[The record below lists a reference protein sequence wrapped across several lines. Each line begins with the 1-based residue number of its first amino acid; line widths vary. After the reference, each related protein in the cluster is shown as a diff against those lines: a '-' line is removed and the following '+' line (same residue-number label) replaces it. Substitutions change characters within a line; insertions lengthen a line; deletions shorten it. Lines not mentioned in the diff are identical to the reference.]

1 MKQKILTSLC
11 LIFLYAF
18 NSYATSVSGN
28 VFGHWTIANS
38 PYHVVNNL
46 TIPSDSTLIIDAG
59 VEVIF
64 DANYELKVDG
74 RILAVGTVSDSIKF
88 AATAVVPGFA
98 GIRLEVTNA
107 QQDSS
112 IFEYCIVQ
120 YANRGNQF
128 LTSMDNYGGGIMIN
142 NFNKVRIQH
151 CTINNCRAFDA
162 GAGIMLYSAS
172 SIYILDNDISFN
184 EVLNASSNVTTGAGI
199 YCRLASN
206 AIISRNNI
214 HHNKAGTRGGAIY
227 SVSSQPIISE
237 NNIRY
242 NYSYPLY
249 ITGNGDAT
257 ILSNNIEYNNLS
269 PAGTGPAVYAVNTG
283 NILIQN
289 NNISNNKNYD
299 YSGTLKG
306 GGIYVANA
314 ANILIKNNTINKNS
328 VSVSSSTSLLGGGG
342 IYCNSTANAL
352 IVGNSICNNQTLS
365 NSDGGGVYVK
375 NATLINNIIC
385 NNMCGGY
392 PLAGRGGGV
401 YAQDTI
407 VLINNTIANNH
418 ARIGGGVYING
429 HRNSKMFNCIV
440 WGNYVSSYGNGK
452 QVYCNNGLTTL
463 NYTIKN
469 CDIDSG
475 QAGIGLLNNN
485 LQGMTYQN
493 NIDTIPYFINPTDTA
508 WPSADAT
515 LADWSLLGSSACI
528 NAGDSSYITESF
540 DIIGNTR
547 IYDSTVDM
555 GAYEYQSML
564 VSQVTANFN
573 LPFDSTCLA
582 NSVTLNNLSTNASN
596 YIWSFEDGN
605 PASSILQNPT
615 VNFTSAGVKTIT
627 LIAYNSTDTSTFTQN
642 ILINSA
648 PTAATISSTDA
659 LTFCEGTSITL
670 SGNNAGVWSNGST
683 QTDLVVS
690 TAGDYYVTTSNS
702 CGSITSNILSV
713 TVLPLPVAPTIHAM
727 GSTNICAGTSVMIM
741 GNVSGI
747 WNTGAST
754 STIQANQTGTYNVMV
769 SSACGTAYSNDVNI
783 NVTDLPV
790 ASIISAIGNT
800 DICAGDS
807 VLLIGNDNN
816 GLWSDGSSQASI
828 YVTETDSYQI
838 INSNQCGVASS
849 NIINVNVN
857 ALPDTTVSGINNTLL
872 ANLAGAGYQW
882 FDCISNSILSNETS
896 QQFIAGADGVYAV
909 IITSNNCIDT
919 SACYAIQILG
929 LESNVKNESGF
940 SVYPNPSSDW
950 VNLTGVEHQNISI
963 QNALGELVFT
973 KTNCKNLEMIPVHSF
988 AKGLYLIKSSD
999 GKNMKLV
1006 VE

>member
-11 LIFLYAF
+11 IIFLYAF

-59 VEVIF
+59 VELIF
-64 DANYELKVDG
+64 DGNYELKVDG
-74 RILAVGTVSDSIKF
+74 NIIAVGTITDSISF
-88 AATAVVPGFA
+88 AAPSIVPGFA
-98 GIRLEVTNA
+98 GIRFEVTNA
-107 QQDSS
+107 SQDSS
-112 IFEYCIVQ
+112 IFEYCIIKN
-120 YANRGNQF
+120 ANRGNQF
-128 LTSMDNYGGGIMIN
+128 LTGMDNYGGGFLIN

-151 CTINNCRAFDA
+151 SSIIGCRAFDG
-162 GAGIMLYSAS
+162 GAGIMLFNAS
-172 SIYILDNDISFN
+172 SIYILDNEISFN
-184 EVLNASSNVTTGAGI
+184 QCLNASSSVGEGGGI
-199 YCRLASN
+199 FCKGGSN

-214 HHNKAGTRGGAIY
+214 AYNNATFRGGALEISSSTPVITNNHISNNYTYPIY
-227 SVSSQPIISE
+227 VI
-237 NNIRY
+237 
-242 NYSYPLY
+242 
-249 ITGNGDAT
+249 GNVDFTLDG
-257 ILSNNIEYNNLS
+257 NNIEYNNGS
-269 PAGTGPAVYAVNTG
+269 SGTGPAISAANSG
-283 NILIQN
+283 NVLIQN
-289 NNISNNKNYD
+289 NNISNNRNSD
-299 YSGTLKG
+299 YSGTLRG
-306 GGIYVANA
+306 GGIYVTNST
-314 ANILIKNNTINKNS
+314 NVLIKGNIIFRNKMSVTNSTSS
-328 VSVSSSTSLLGGGG
+328 VSGAG
-342 IYCNSTANAL
+342 IYCNISSTNAM
-352 IVGNSICNNQTLS
+352 IVGNFICNNQVLS
-365 NSDGGGVYVK
+365 QGDGGGVYVK
-375 NATLINNIIC
+375 SATLINNVIC
-385 NNMCGGY
+385 NNLCGGY
-392 PLAGRGGGV
+392 PIFGRGGGV
-401 YAQDTI
+401 YAQDTVI
-407 VLINNTIANNH
+407 LINNTIANNY
-418 ARIGGGVYING
+418 ARLGGGVFMNG
-429 HRNSKMFNCIV
+429 HRNSKMYNCIV
-440 WGNYVSSYGNGK
+440 WGNAISGSQKGS
-452 QVYCNNGLTTL
+452 QIYCNNGLTTL

-485 LQGMTYQN
+485 LQGMIYQN
-493 NIDTIPYFINPTDTA
+493 NIDTIPYFVNPTDTA

-515 LADWSLLGSSACI
+515 LADWSLMGTSACI
-528 NAGDSSYITESF
+528 NAGNSSLVTQAT
-540 DIIGNTR
+540 DIAGNSRT
-547 IYDSTVDM
+547 YDTNVDM

-596 YIWSFEDGN
+596 YVWSFEDGN
-605 PASSILQNPT
+605 PASSTLQNPT

-627 LIAYNSTDTSTFTQN
+627 LIAYNSTDTSTFTQT
-642 ILINSA
+642 ILINSL

-670 SGNNAGVWSNGST
+670 TGNNAGVWSNGST

-741 GNVSGI
+741 GNVNGV

-896 QQFIAGADGVYAV
+896 QQLIAGADGVYAV

-963 QNALGELVFT
+963 QNALGEMVFT